1 MPELQ
6 PGTTELK
13 AQYTA
18 QVTADLEHN
27 AREQQRIHD
36 ELAALEGQLEALQR
50 NHAVLLT
57 VRQALA
63 AQAGDGAAAPARKR
77 GAAKTKAAGKD
88 APSAPGAGKKSGSA
102 EAKAG
107 HAKTTKPAA
116 PQPTLGELIRD
127 ILAQQTEPKSIAEI
141 AAALAQAH
149 PDRGVKATVVRN
161 TVENLVARA
170 QVERHK
176 QGGSVFYTTVSASK
190 DEQEPAAEK
199 TEPVSETPDAAPSVL
214 VG

>member
-63 AQAGDGAAAPARKR
+63 AQAGDSAAAPARKR
-77 GAAKTKAAGKD
+77 GAAKAAAKD
-88 APSAPGAGKKSGSA
+88 APPATGAGKKSGSG

-141 AAALAQAH
+141 AAALAKAH